1 MVPPRMAARVT
12 VVSMPRYSP
21 RTPDSPTTL
30 RAVSSMPRC
39 GPGRICRAVSRA
51 VGEAIADAH
60 DVLVRASLAA
70 PDAGEAGRWKARR
83 RRGLVRRARK
93 DAARHLDRN
102 ARDRLDVPAKAR
114 NAAHWAEP
122 DREVAQPPPPAAMS
136 VEWLTQRRD
145 PHAGAR
151 LAAPTLAAASA
162 EFFPEHATL
171 GATLATSLL
180 RHREQAWRDAEE
192 DYLSRLLTLAFCA
205 FCGVADYAIMVH

>member
-1 MVPPRMAARVT
+1 MVKAAAAALEAAAL
-12 VVSMPRYSP
+12 P
-21 RTPDSPTTL
+21 
-30 RAVSSMPRC
+30 
-39 GPGRICRAVSRA
+39 